1 MIVPTILAKK
11 TRRISSGE
19 ELVAPTTV
27 VAMVAAF
34 WANNAQ
40 DPRPFRRSGS
50 R

>member
-27 VAMVAAF
+27 VAMVAAL
-34 WANNAQ
+34 WLA
-40 DPRPFRRSGS
+40 R
-50 R
+50 